1 MLKWLLVVVLL
12 VLVTGLM
19 QPGLMRT
26 LRLGHLPGDLH
37 FRVRGRA
44 FHLPFTTTILMSLIA
59 WLIVRA
65 I

>member
-19 QPGLMRT
+19 QPRLTRM
-26 LRLGHLPGDLH
+26 LRLGRLPGDLH
-37 FRVRGRA
+37 FRVRGRT
-44 FHLPFTTTILMSLIA
+44 FHLPFTTTILMSLVA